1 MSAIFD
7 LSSKITFSVIVRFY
21 EMRYDFTSV
30 ITLPVMAAGQK
41 KTIVTP
47 RIQHAREIK
56 SKSRIVR
63 TILTR
68 LNVSFEQMY
77 IIRAMLPIWI
87 IHDPNMTRY
96 FKEISNPLNIALSL
110 ANSLLGTGWKL
121 WNETIPSRADYLSQ
135 LTLGYLYL

>member
-30 ITLPVMAAGQK
+30 ITLPVMATGQK

-77 IIRAMLPIWI
+77 IIRAMLPI
-87 IHDPNMTRY
+87 
-96 FKEISNPLNIALSL
+96 
-110 ANSLLGTGWKL
+110 
-121 WNETIPSRADYLSQ
+121 
-135 LTLGYLYL
+135 